1 MTPSKFKDCKGI
13 LIDAKGLDFKTLNS
27 IVRNAVKEGNRSILI
42 SNVLGQRFIG
52 DGIDKD
58 VEISLTGV
66 AGGDLGA
73 FMDGPAIYLNGNAEH
88 AAGNTMSGGKIVIYG
103 DAGDCLGHSMRGGK
117 IFIRGNVGY
126 RVGIHMKQYEDK
138 YPTIVIGGKAQS
150 FLGEYM
156 AGGVILVLGIG
167 QEKCVDSYVGTG
179 IHGGV
184 IYIAGDIEESELG
197 VAAKKEE
204 INEADSGLIKD
215 LIDEY
220 NHYFNMKFDFNSTKF
235 TKIMPI
241 SSRPFSNLYT
251 PE

>member
-1 MTPSKFKDCKGI
+1 MLGKDRRGSV
-13 LIDAKGLDFKTLNS
+13 LIDAKGLDYRELNKQ
-27 IVRNAVKEGNRSILI
+27 VRNAVAAGMGTILI

-52 DGIDKD
+52 DGIDKS
-58 VEISLTGV
+58 VEIKLTGT

-73 FMDGPAIYLNGNAEH
+73 FMDGPLIYLNGNAEH
-88 AAGNTMSGGKIVIYG
+88 AAGNTMSGGRIIIHG

-117 IFIRGNVGY
+117 IFVRGSVGY
-126 RVGIHMKQYEDK
+126 RVGIHMKQFEEN

-167 QEKCVDSYVGTG
+167 KEECVGSYIGTG

-184 IYIAGDIEESELG
+184 IYIAGDVEDSDLG
-197 VAAKKEE
+197 VAAKKEA
-204 INEADSGLIKD
+204 ADDSDMGIIRGLVKD
-215 LIDEY
+215 Y
-220 NHYFNMKFDFNSTKF
+220 NTYFNKKIDIDGVHF
-235 TKIMPI
+235 TKIVPT

-251 PE
+251 HE